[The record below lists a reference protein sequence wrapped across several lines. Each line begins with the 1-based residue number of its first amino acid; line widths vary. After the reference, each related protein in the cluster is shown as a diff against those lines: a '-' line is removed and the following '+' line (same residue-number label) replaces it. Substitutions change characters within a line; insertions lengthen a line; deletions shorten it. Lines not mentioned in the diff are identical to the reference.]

1 MKNKCT
7 ITLVSA
13 LCAALCV
20 GCSSTS
26 RPGGLEHEPLTILT
40 AKMDYSPFETAL
52 HEEYPE
58 IQLEFI
64 SYTGDNAT
72 EYNQYL
78 LEHDEIPDIYSAFV
92 FSDPQKQKENLIDL
106 SGYEFV
112 NSYMTAQ
119 INQVALEGAVY
130 LLPANLGIIGLYY
143 NQTLFAEHGWEVPR
157 NFQELTALTLTI
169 REAGIDPVAAQFE
182 LDGNGFFD
190 LMTMAKTD
198 FLTTP
203 AGNQWEKDFLAGNAS
218 AAEGL
223 TGAVQQLQ
231 ELIDCGFLDATDTRR
246 TSQETRE
253 LFYNRNA
260 AMYLNAGTIARFTQN
275 EDGSGD
281 RYGILPFFGTDSGTM
296 LVTLPMAYFGLSKSL
311 QEPGCEQKMEDA
323 LKVMEFLAT
332 EKGQASLTA
341 TTADRE
347 SYIFSLKSS
356 VFPKDSPLNEILVLI
371 RDGCISTLA
380 YAGYEDILT
389 DIGSKVRDWVAGD
402 CTGGEV
408 LELMDQ
414 LQRDSLDDL
423 RPPFA
428 IVTED
433 LTLEETA
440 QLQAEAFRLATGAD
454 IGLVSLGGY
463 HDCVQNPSGVC
474 GRLFAGEIPPEL
486 VNAIVPSRYN
496 DPVFVLTL
504 SGREFKTLLE
514 SGLILEG
521 TDEGFPYIPA
531 GIAFLK
537 DKNSTVKEITM
548 ADGSSFDEAAS
559 YTVAVDRGG
568 FTELIGKQGSAVET
582 EIHVAMA
589 VKDYLRAN
597 SPISPL
603 EPSIR

>member
-203 AGNQWEKDFLAGNAS
+203 AGNQWEKDFLAGKAS
-218 AAEGL
+218 AEEGL
-223 TGAVQQLQ
+223 SGAVRQLQ
-231 ELIDCGFLDATDTRR
+231 ALIDCGFLDAADTLR
-246 TSQETRE
+246 TSRETRE
-253 LFYNRNA
+253 HFYNRNA
-260 AMYLNAGTIARFTQN
+260 AMYLNAGAIARFTQN

-281 RYGILPFFGTDSGTM
+281 RYGILPFFGTDSGRM
-296 LVTLPMAYFGLSKSL
+296 LITLPMAYFGLSKSL
-311 QEPGCEQKMEDA
+311 QEPGCEQKLEDA

-332 EKGQASLTA
+332 EKGQASLSA
-341 TTADRE
+341 TTANHE
-347 SYIFSLKSS
+347 SYISPLKNS
-356 VFPKDSPLNEILVLI
+356 VFPKDSPLGDILELI
-371 RDGCISTLA
+371 RNGSISTLA
-380 YAGYEDILT
+380 YSGYEDILT
-389 DIGSKVRDWVAGD
+389 DVGSKVRDWVAGK
-402 CTGGEV
+402 CTGEDV
-408 LELMDQ
+408 LELMNQ
-414 LQRDSLDDL
+414 LQR
-423 RPPFA
+423 
-428 IVTED
+428 VTLGD
-433 LTLEETA
+433 MLPYFVVISKDFTLEETA
-440 QLQAEAFRLATGAD
+440 QLQAEAFRLAVGAD
-454 IGLVSLGGY
+454 VGLVSLGGY
-463 HDCVQNPSGVC
+463 HNGVQNPSGVC
-474 GRLFAGEIPPEL
+474 GRLLAGEVSSKI

-496 DPVFVLTL
+496 APVCVLTL
-504 SGREFKTLLE
+504 SGRELKALLE
-514 SGLILEG
+514 KGLIPEDS
-521 TDEGFPYIPA
+521 DEGFPYVPA
-531 GIAFLK
+531 GIILLK
-537 DKNSTVKEITM
+537 DKNGVVKEVTM
-548 ADGSSFDEAAS
+548 ADGSRFDETAS
-559 YTVAVDRGG
+559 YTVAVNQGG
-568 FTELIGKQGSAVET
+568 FTEETGKRGGALET
-582 EIHVAMA
+582 EFQVAGA
-589 VKDYLRAN
+589 VRNYLEAN
-597 SPISPL
+597 SPISPP
-603 EPSIR
+603 EPYSR